1 MQLVRYELVYTARR
15 RPALCFKSILS
26 RVVVVVVSE
35 NEAGRKAL
43 QCPINGKLLFN
54 FETRDEQN
62 AGLKCFVALMP
73 FGNLCSPQRKATVSK
88 PNILASS

>member
-1 MQLVRYELVYTARR
+1 MNDPFGDAAQLLRYELVYTGGGG
-15 RPALCFKSILS
+15 PAVCFKSILS

-43 QCPINGKLLFN
+43 QCTINGKLLFS
-54 FETRDEQN
+54 FETCDEQN

-73 FGNLCSPQRKATVSK
+73 F
-88 PNILASS
+88 